1 MKKLLLA
8 CVIAV
13 SLPAVGMA
21 KTPTKAPTKTTSAV
35 LPFPGIEKSLPAN
48 YKGVDGL
55 AFGLAAERKF
65 GKRKKGEFETEDAF
79 RQKGMMVLGTGD
91 APYGDLEY
99 AIRVDGPERFKVS
112 YDAEKEAFLVA
123 RDGYTFCSENM
134 VSRDPQNR
142 VLGGFDDYIFCG
154 IGEKTVHGSERTRF
168 SSGYAFTVYTTKGSK
183 YSLALDG
190 DDAMFKDFTGS
201 IWRKEELIPVPIEK
215 AKAIGRDG
223 IGILFVGKVTDARLI
238 AGRGVVNYPTPGY
251 PYYFMISDKGI
262 PFELKRIV
270 YFVKKTGE
278 ILQVKQMEPVADPAA
293 APAEESTPEAP
304 ATSDGT
310 PSPFDEVN
318 AGLKYKL

>member
-99 AIRVDGPERFKVS
+99 AIRVDGPERFRAS
-112 YDAEKEAFLVA
+112 YDAEKEAFIVSGSPGS
-123 RDGYTFCSENM
+123 GYCSENS
-134 VSRDPQNR
+134 VSRDSKDP
-142 VLGGFDDYIFCG
+142 VFGAFDRYVFCG
-154 IGEKTVHGSERTRF
+154 IGEKTVRG
-168 SSGYAFTVYTTKGSK
+168 KGSK

-215 AKAIGRDG
+215 AKAIGSDG

-238 AGRGVVNYPTPGY
+238 AGSGVVKYPTPGY
-251 PYYFMISDKGI
+251 PYYFMISHKGI